1 MAKITRIPIGQTPE
15 QESKNQGTILKR
27 LEKERYVT
35 PKYSIG
41 IVTSILDRELDP
53 KDQTDIKDVLI
64 VMPFSYDPKLSQAA
78 PPPDTERSFD
88 EGYESSEYYTIGVRK
103 DFELKA
109 SVKVGDIIEVEI
121 VSNEVTKRNNIDGYY
136 RSTINEN
143 KSPGWK
149 QIDKA
154 RVALKRLFN
163 GDPNSLL
170 DFAGSL
176 LSSPL
181 EPEDVDKIMEE
192 KLKNKKSV
200 EAWRYGRKIEDI
212 EVINLQGNQVEVNT
226 ARKFLEMSEAAK
238 RDGIHLQINSG
249 YRSMNSQISI
259 YNKRYEPDYAGTGN
273 CTRQGKG
280 EKDESGNIVKS
291 RFVSDEGV
299 AAYPGCSNHQNG
311 RALDIEAK
319 TRPEVFRWLSINA
332 QRFGF
337 KNTVPSEPWHWEYRG

>member
-78 PPPDTERSFD
+78 PPPDTKKSFD
-88 EGYESSEYYTIGVRK
+88 EGHESSEYYTIGIRK
-103 DFELKA
+103 DYDLREA
-109 SVKVGDIIEVEI
+109 VTVGDIIEVEI

-136 RSTINEN
+136 RSTINKN
-143 KSPGWK
+143 KTPFWK
-149 QIDKA
+149 EIDKA

-170 DFAGSL
+170 DYFAGSSAPSL
-176 LSSPL
+176 D
-181 EPEDVDKIMEE
+181 PEDVDKIMEE

-200 EAWRYGRKIEDI
+200 EAWRYGKKIADI
-212 EVINLQGNQVEVNT
+212 EVINLQGKQVEVNT

-238 RDGIHLQINSG
+238 RDGIQLQLNSG
-249 YRSMNSQISI
+249 YRSMESQISI
-259 YNKRYEPDYAGTGN
+259 YNNRYEPDYSETGN
-273 CTRQGKG
+273 CSKGTLVSNKGK
-280 EKDESGNIVKS
+280 
-291 RFVSDEGV
+291 

-319 TRPEVFRWLSINA
+319 TRPEVFRWLSANA